1 MNWADFISMGGR
13 GLYVWGSFGVFALA
27 IAVEIILLH
36 GRAKQAVTLTKES
49 NQ

>member
-1 MNWADFISMGGR
+1 MNWADFFSRGGR

-36 GRAKQAVTLTKES
+36 RRAKHAVTLTKES
-49 NQ
+49 NR